1 MKSGVTMYWQIK
13 NMKGEIMKK
22 VLSLVICLSLIMSI
36 TTVIPVSALSSGECG
51 DNLTW
56 TIDDTGILTISGN
69 GVMTDYTVSSQAPW
83 YGIRKAVKKIVIGEG
98 VKDIGNCAFRGC
110 ENATDVVIP
119 ESVSDIGVMAF
130 YGCKTIPGVSI
141 PSSVTDISSNA
152 FSGCCALK
160 NIVLS
165 NGLAFIGSYAF
176 YDTGITEIVI
186 PDSVT
191 SIGNYAFSY
200 CSNLTSVV
208 IPDGVISLGAYV
220 FDSSAVASISIGKDL
235 ADITYDSFGEC
246 SNLTSVSIDPENA
259 TYSSEGNC
267 FIKKSTKT
275 LLIGFADSVIPRDGS
290 VTVIGR
296 KAFYKQTGLA
306 GPVSIPDAVT
316 RIEPYAFFGCTLVTD
331 VMLGSG
337 VKEIGEHAF
346 DGCTSLA
353 FVSFPEGIE
362 TIGDYAYYNCALL
375 GDLYI
380 PGSISY
386 IGDSAF
392 FKCPHISTVT
402 FGVIENVIT
411 LRKYAFSS
419 NMKTMYF
426 EYDADIGKFET
437 VDLDETNEYT
447 YYDTVVYYED
457 FYSAVKYARRGITGD
472 CNWEM
477 DYNTGTLRISG
488 SGTVRYK
495 AYRDLGGVYQ
505 LVKKLVIADDV
516 KEIASNAFATGTIG
530 NSIESVVIGDGVT
543 KIGSDAFAR
552 SKSLKSVLISETSSL
567 SLIETGAFDS
577 CKMLESICIP
587 QKIDSIEADSFYGCT
602 SLKDV
607 YFYGTPGDYLNVSVG
622 ADNDSLLKAERHYS
636 ENKCGNDLTWTIDEK
651 IGTLTISGK
660 GAMYNFSEGFLS
672 PWYYNKTINN
682 IVVSDGVTSI
692 SQNAFSGCSG
702 VLDYSLPNSLRYI
715 QSNAFSGCS
724 GLSNITIP
732 YGVVNIGDS
741 AFKGCTNAKS
751 IVLPA
756 TVTVVGSN
764 AFANCSSLN
773 DIYYYGTEEQWN
785 SIVASNEYLVNYNV
799 HLLGSEHTHTFGEG
813 TVKSDPTCTENGTM
827 IIICSECG
835 YIGTESIPALGHDYE
850 ISIVPSTKEEQG
862 YTLHTCL
869 RCGDSYKD
877 NFTPVI
883 LDTDAVITVENVPDV
898 YAGET
903 FTVEVSVENNPGICS
918 FSFGINYDSSK
929 FTLDSVEV
937 NPELGGNFTF
947 GQKAVWVAAGDYT
960 ADGVL
965 FTITFTANN
974 DVQLGESA
982 VSLSYSNG
990 DIINFNEDDVDFNLT
1005 PGTITIVEFEHIP
1018 GDINGDGVV
1027 NSKDLTRL
1035 TRVFAGDDV
1044 TYVEEALDVNGDG
1057 SVNMKDL
1064 VRLMKYLSGADV
1076 VLY

>member
-337 VKEIGEHAF
+337 VKEIGQHAF
-346 DGCTSLA
+346 DGCSSLESA
-353 FVSFPEGIE
+353 SLPEGLE
-362 TIGDYAYYNCALL
+362 TIGDYAFYNCTQL
-375 GDLYI
+375 GDPYI

-392 FKCPHISTVT
+392 LGCDLVSSVT
-402 FGVIENVIT
+402 FGEIKNRVS
-411 LRKYAFSS
+411 LRKDAFSH
-419 NMKTMYF
+419 NIKAIYF
-426 EYDADIGKFET
+426 LGDKSDISKFDKIDFDSSDYET
-437 VDLDETNEYT
+437 EQ
-447 YYDTVVYYED
+447 YYDY
-457 FYSAVKYARRGITGD
+457 FIWAVKYAHKGVLETSPAGNGTEWEIDFGTGVLNITGEGKI
-472 CNWEM
+472 CNVESQM
-477 DYNTGTLRISG
+477 GG
-488 SGTVRYK
+488 SFSLVR
-495 AYRDLGGVYQ
+495 DIIIGN
-505 LVKKLVIADDV
+505 DV
-516 KEIASNAFATGTIG
+516 KEISSNSFVNGT
-530 NSIESVVIGDGVT
+530 NIESVTIGDSVTSIGVRAFEGCNNLKSVSISDHSNLAT
-543 KIGSDAFAR
+543 ISSFAFNSCYSLKTISIPTSVNKIEKNAFYAC
-552 SKSLKSVLISETSSL
+552 KSLKSVY
-567 SLIETGAFDS
+567 
-577 CKMLESICIP
+577 C
-587 QKIDSIEADSFYGCT
+587 YGNP
-602 SLKDV
+602 S
-607 YFYGTPGDYLNVSVG
+607 DYLNVNIG
-622 ADNDSLLKAERHYS
+622 EGNERLLKAERHYS

-651 IGTLTISGK
+651 IGTVTISGN
-660 GAMYNFSEGFLS
+660 GAMYNFSSGFLS
-672 PWYYNKTINN
+672 PWYYNTSIRN

-692 SQNAFSGCSG
+692 SQNAFSGCSE
-702 VLDYSLPNSLRYI
+702 VVDYSLPNSLRYI

-756 TVTVVGSN
+756 TVAMVGSN
-764 AFANCSSLN
+764 AFANCSSLT
-773 DIYYYGTEEQWN
+773 DIYYYGAEEQWN

-835 YIGTESIPALGHDYE
+835 YIGIESIPALGHEYE
-850 ISIVPSTKEEQG
+850 ISIVPSTKETQG

-918 FSFGINYDSSK
+918 FSFRINYDSSK